1 VRFHALLFRWRSL
14 RCQRR
19 FARGCAP
26 AQARLAPAARQIP
39 RNLKLNPRAD
49 SGTTASPTSRRD
61 KILKKSGSLCGAAC
75 IWNNNSF
82 TMNPHPD
89 VGEGSRPATG
99 STGAGFFDERFTAR
113 IG

>member
-1 VRFHALLFRWRSL
+1 L
-14 RCQRR
+14 
-19 FARGCAP
+19 
-26 AQARLAPAARQIP
+26 

-49 SGTTASPTSRRD
+49 CGKTASPTSRRD

-89 VGEGSRPATG
+89 VGEGSRARYR
-99 STGAGFFDERFTAR
+99 FDRGGLF
-113 IG
+113 